1 MSVASP
7 VIHQRDLTSLL
18 TNHLTDDNGT
28 RIPNPSFTMRKTSP
42 WILLVLVIAS
52 VAVSKAV
59 EPDKT
64 WREVEIRHMDVT
76 DAAQALVK
84 ERPDLAEALVRIDVR
99 RHMILLD
106 PASPA
111 YEGAVKKLAA
121 LDARP
126 KQVTYKMEIAEVTKG
141 RGDTRERVVS
151 RPTITTLE
159 KNPAVFIHHIDG
171 EKSLRISVISKVSPI
186 AATR

>member
-1 MSVASP
+1 MK
-7 VIHQRDLTSLL
+7 
-18 TNHLTDDNGT
+18 
-28 RIPNPSFTMRKTSP
+28 KTVP
-42 WILLVLVIAS
+42 WILLALVIAS

-59 EPDKT
+59 EPASA
-64 WREVEIRHMDVT
+64 WSEVQIRHMDVT

-84 ERPDLAEALVRIDVR
+84 ERPDLGDALVRIDVR
-99 RHMILLD
+99 RSMILLD

-121 LDARP
+121 LDEHP
-126 KQVTYKMEIAEVTKG
+126 KQVTYKIEIAEVIRG

-159 KNPAVFIHHIDG
+159 KNPAVFTHHIDG
-171 EKSLRISVISKVSPI
+171 KRSLRISVTSKLSPI
-186 AATR
+186 ARTR

>member
-1 MSVASP
+1 MK
-7 VIHQRDLTSLL
+7 
-18 TNHLTDDNGT
+18 
-28 RIPNPSFTMRKTSP
+28 KTAP
-42 WILLVLVIAS
+42 WILLAFVIAS

-59 EPDKT
+59 EPDKA
-64 WREVEIRHMDVT
+64 WSEVQIRYMDVT

-99 RHMILLD
+99 RSMILLD

-126 KQVTYKMEIAEVTKG
+126 RQVTYKMEITEVTKG
-141 RGDTRERVVS
+141 RGDTKERVVS
-151 RPTITTLE
+151 RATITTLE
-159 KNPAVFIHHIDG
+159 KNPAVFTHHIYG
-171 EKSLRISVISKVSPI
+171 ERSLRISVTSQMSK
-186 AATR
+186 

>member
-1 MSVASP
+1 MK
-7 VIHQRDLTSLL
+7 
-18 TNHLTDDNGT
+18 
-28 RIPNPSFTMRKTSP
+28 KTTP
-42 WILLVLVIAS
+42 WILLALVMAS
-52 VAVSKAV
+52 LAVSKAV
-59 EPDKT
+59 EPDKK
-64 WREVEIRHMDVT
+64 WSEVEIRYMDVT

-121 LDARP
+121 LDVRP
-126 KQVTYKMEIAEVTKG
+126 KQVTYKMEIMEVING
-141 RGDTRERVVS
+141 GDGAKERVVS

-159 KNPAVFIHHIDG
+159 KNPAVFTHQIDE
-171 EKSLRISVISKVSPI
+171 EKSVRISVISKVSSI
-186 AATR
+186 AEGR